1 MQSKTHPITIIAIP
15 VFLLIIHL
23 DNILAVIGRKINGN
37 AILSKLRR
45 KDYSRESSKIKT
57 TKGTLFKSALIRKK
71 KPLPDKRFG
80 RVQSRI
86 FSKTTSHSVLLQKQ
100 LLVLVVEVVSKSEEL
115 VNARAAS
122 IPIITAVSRLEKSPS
137 EINTIITISKNRYQL
152 SSNTLHLFDFLPQYV
167 AKYAKVTKT
176 SLSYMR

>member
-1 MQSKTHPITIIAIP
+1 M
-15 VFLLIIHL
+15 
-23 DNILAVIGRKINGN
+23 
-37 AILSKLRR
+37 
-45 KDYSRESSKIKT
+45 
-57 TKGTLFKSALIRKK
+57 
-71 KPLPDKRFG
+71 
-80 RVQSRI
+80 QSRI
-86 FSKTTSHSVLLQKQ
+86 FSKTTPHSVLLQKQ

-152 SSNTLHLFDFLPQYV
+152 SSNTLHLFDFLSQYV